1 MTTSNDDKNKVTPKE
16 TTEELAEQAESGD
29 PKKGY
34 NEQNPAQEGGAFEPD
49 TKDENTSDEPPKAD
63 DL

>member
-1 MTTSNDDKNKVTPKE
+1 MTNSLNDKDQPSPKE
-16 TTEELAEQAESGD
+16 TKEELAEQAENGA

-49 TKDENTSDEPPKAD
+49 SKDDNTSNEPPKAD
-63 DL
+63 DI